1 MVWLSDDS
9 SSGKSL
15 KRPAIQKALA
25 MLAAHDADAIVT
37 AKLDRLTRSVKDFM
51 VLLEMSARQKWD
63 IVVLDFQLDTTT
75 ASGRMSAGMMMQFAQ
90 FERELIGER
99 TKAALAA
106 AKSRGVVLGAHLRAS
121 TPRYRRSSLSCA
133 TPGWAL
139 AALPRGSMRTA
150 CPRCAVADGSRQ
162 RWRGCSFVSTPRK
175 GSRRTWASGSTRRL
189 SSGTRQGG

>member
-1 MVWLSDDS
+1 LR
-9 SSGKSL
+9 
-15 KRPAIQKALA
+15 RPGIQKALA

-51 VLLEMSARQKWD
+51 GLLETSARQRWD

-106 AKSRGVVLGAHLRAS
+106 AKSRGVVLGARPSIDPEVQALISELRDAGLGARRIAARLNEDGVPTVRGGRWQPS
-121 TPRYRRSSLSCA
+121 TVARVFVRLD
-133 TPGWAL
+133 TPDGL
-139 AALPRGSMRTA
+139 APYMGVRFDKDKEAE
-150 CPRCAVADGSRQ
+150 
-162 RWRGCSFVSTPRK
+162 
-175 GSRRTWASGSTRRL
+175 
-189 SSGTRQGG
+189 